1 MAMPSSTLQSG
12 SLAGVLNG
20 VFVAGSK
27 RRATS
32 SCTMS
37 AIATP
42 VCSSRTC
49 SAAAARQAP
58 LAVPRLAAGRRA
70 FAAPASSS
78 SKAVARSSSLV
89 VKVREIG
96 VEQRTAQELGWLLR
110 RRRPDCPAPL
120 RRRPR
125 RTRLFPS
132 YWLQAAA
139 AAEAATEQ
147 RT

>member
-1 MAMPSSTLQSG
+1 
-12 SLAGVLNG
+12 
-20 VFVAGSK
+20 
-27 RRATS
+27 
-32 SCTMS
+32 MS

-58 LAVPRLAAGRRA
+58 LAAPRLAAGRRA

-78 SKAVARSSSLV
+78 SKAVVRSSSLV

-110 RRRPDCPAPL
+110 RRRPDCPGPLAAPPPKNSL
-120 RRRPR
+120 VPF
-125 RTRLFPS
+125 L
-132 YWLQAAA
+132 LVAGCGGG
-139 AAEAATEQ
+139 
-147 RT
+147 